1 MKLLKDWYSE
11 TASGYETE
19 RDAIGTLKAW
29 VDKGNLRLD
38 HGSGHTVEE
47 IYGLPYTSTSDFAA
61 IWNVQAKAH
70 YRNNPQMEFDGVALR
85 KDRVFIAVFT
95 VYDLEGNEVGT
106 AYVEMN

>member
-1 MKLLKDWYSE
+1 MELLKDWYGE
-11 TASGYETE
+11 TTSGYETE

-29 VDKGNLRLD
+29 VDKGNLRVD
-38 HGSGHTVEE
+38 HGNGNTVEE

-61 IWNVQAKAH
+61 IWNVQAEAH
-70 YRNNPQMEFDGVALR
+70 YRNNPQMKFDGVALR
-85 KDRVFIAVFT
+85 EDRVFIAVFT

>member
-11 TASGYETE
+11 TANGYETE

-61 IWNVQAKAH
+61 IWNTNASAH
-70 YRNNPQMEFDGVALR
+70 YKGSPNLHFDGVAITETGY
-85 KDRVFIAVFT
+85 VVAVFT
-95 VYDLEGNEVGT
+95 VYDTEGNETGT
-106 AYVEMN
+106 AYIDMQ